1 MTRIISGSAGGVR
14 LDVPPSG
21 TRPTS
26 DRVREAL
33 FSSLESTG
41 MLDGTTVLDL
51 YAGSGALG
59 LESLSRGAAACHL
72 VEKGAKA
79 AQIARR
85 NADLVSHAS
94 GGRAEVHAV
103 AVQTYLRG
111 SGVVFDVVFLD
122 PPYDLPAEQLNEDL
136 VLVREL
142 LVDDALVI
150 VERASRSGAPDW
162 ASAGLREVRAK
173 KFGDTTLW
181 WGEPDV

>member
-1 MTRIISGSAGGVR
+1 VTRIISGSAGGTR
-14 LDVPPSG
+14 LEVPPSG

-33 FSSLESTG
+33 FSTLESTG

-72 VEKGAKA
+72 VEKGPKA

-85 NADLVSHAS
+85 NADVVARAT
-94 GGRAEVHAV
+94 GGRAEVHAT
-103 AVQTYLRG
+103 AVQTYLRTAG
-111 SGVVFDVVFLD
+111 RAVDVVFLD

-136 VLVREL
+136 VLLRSL

-150 VERASRSGAPDW
+150 VERATRSGAPAW
-162 ASAGLREVRAK
+162 GAAGLREVRSK
-173 KFGDTTLW
+173 RFGDTTLW

>member
-14 LDVPPSG
+14 LEVPPSG

-72 VEKGAKA
+72 VERGAKA

-85 NADLVSHAS
+85 NAELVSRAS

-103 AVQTYLRG
+103 AVQTYLRAAG
-111 SGVVFDVVFLD
+111 RVFDVVFLD
-122 PPYDLPAEQLNEDL
+122 PPYDLPADQLTDDL
-136 VLVREL
+136 ALVRGL
-142 LVDDALVI
+142 LVDDALVV
-150 VERASRSGAPDW
+150 VERATRSGAPDW
-162 ASAGLREVRAK
+162 GAAGLREVRAK
-173 KFGDTTLW
+173 RFGDTTIW

>member
-1 MTRIISGSAGGVR
+1 MTRIISGTAGGIR

-72 VEKGAKA
+72 VEKGPKA

-85 NADLVSHAS
+85 NAEVVARATGAS
-94 GGRAEVHAV
+94 ASVHAV
-103 AVQTYLRG
+103 AVQNYLRSAG
-111 SGVVFDVVFLD
+111 RVFDVVFLD

-136 VLVREL
+136 VLVRPL

-150 VERASRSGAPDW
+150 VERATRSGAPDW
-162 ASAGLREVRAK
+162 AGAGLREVRAK
-173 KFGDTTLW
+173 KFGDTTMW